1 MIDINS
7 YKEIVVSYDIDLLL
21 VEVDGL
27 DKDDFWHSIL
37 IQDDLNDPEE
47 YAYGVFDVL
56 SKLYPGIPISIQLED
71 KLEDED

>member
-1 MIDINS
+1 MIDLNS
-7 YKEIVVSYDIDLLL
+7 YKEIVVPYDIDLLL

-27 DKDDFWHSIL
+27 DKDGFWHSIL
-37 IQDDLNDPEE
+37 VQDDLNDPEE